1 MIFGRSHDV
10 EIQMIQRSGLAV
22 LALACAVGALFSR
35 PARADFEGAGVPTSV
50 KVLYCDYNPRIV
62 VQFADATQNV
72 WFPANSGDQSK
83 EFLSVAM
90 AAKAAGQNFYYYGQ
104 GTPTLT
110 TYCIS
115 VSARQVLI
123 FGLQ

>member
-1 MIFGRSHDV
+1 
-10 EIQMIQRSGLAV
+10 LPA
-22 LALACAVGALFSR
+22 LALSTIAAGALVSQ
-35 PARADFEGAGVPTSV
+35 PARADFEGSGVPIAV

-62 VQFADATQNV
+62 VEFSDTTQNV
-72 WFPANSGDQSK
+72 WYPANSGDQSK

-90 AAKAAGQNFYYYGQ
+90 AAKTAGQNFYYYGQ
-104 GTPTLT
+104 GVPTLT

-115 VSARQVLI
+115 VSARQVII